1 MQHAEN
7 RFTQQAATVASWTKM
22 ELIEDPMPI
31 PPPPST
37 FHCPKCGWHKTV
49 ALKSDVHEP
58 AGGETEYQ
66 LLPLMD
72 YYNWRRPHQHNDG
85 ITPAKPRL
93 GLTKCPDLVD
103 HYNNHHVRRGRTVLS

>member
-7 RFTQQAATVASWTKM
+7 SFTQQAIPVVNWTKM

-49 ALKSDVHEP
+49 APKSDVMVRDHTWFEVCP
-58 AGGETEYQ
+58 ECNHGSLE
-66 LLPLMD
+66 
-72 YYNWRRPHQHNDG
+72 R
-85 ITPAKPRL
+85 TPATMVERAMAKLRDVV
-93 GLTKCPDLVD
+93 GK
-103 HYNNHHVRRGRTVLS
+103 